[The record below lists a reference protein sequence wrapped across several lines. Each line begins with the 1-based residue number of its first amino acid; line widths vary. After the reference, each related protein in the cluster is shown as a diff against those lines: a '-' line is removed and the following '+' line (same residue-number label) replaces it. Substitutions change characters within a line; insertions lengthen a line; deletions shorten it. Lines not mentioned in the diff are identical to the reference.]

1 MPGITQSQFET
12 YRDEYRRAV
21 EIKKKLHRS
30 WGEMY
35 REYGMGT
42 FHEIAEACL
51 NFINFRSSQTFG
63 TISAQVPKVNEL
75 VRQLV
80 ALTTIRNPDFSVD
93 SENPMNEAIAEVL
106 EHAFK
111 PLRRRMGWDEKMERI
126 HLSGMLTGSGWSKVG
141 YASKYMYG
149 EPAYAD
155 RLPRKADIPNKED
168 EFPYGDLTEYA
179 DETIDL
185 DGPNFIHVPSYDLF
199 TNPDAMFSEDIRR
212 FYHRYRRPVN
222 DIQRD
227 DRYKLDARRQVRG
240 AVQGEDILDKFERR
254 FFHDRQEDFANAEL
268 VECFSKSGKE
278 FFIFS
283 PEEADEP
290 LTDWIPWRYKIE
302 HPYNQYVPIPHPLS
316 FWGIPWA
323 LLIKDQARSINMLR
337 EIIVDQIARDGKK
350 IILHDPQML
359 SGNDAIDDMNEA
371 QNGQWVGV
379 QGLRDSNGKP
389 PFEIVDFGGANPD
402 MLRLL
407 EMIEGDI
414 GLTSGLTSPARN
426 EPNKKQTA
434 TEVSVRQQ
442 AQGVSTDVIV
452 KKTEQFQEG
461 LAHKLLMLVIEEW
474 PEKKLVRIIG
484 SNPNL
489 VFWIPLERE
498 RLLGS
503 PFTLKVVVGSIETQD
518 KAMRKRQILE
528 LMPRMQELVQSIVQ
542 QKQLEAQGF
551 PSPVNFEAVLE
562 DLVAEFDPTFKNR
575 WLRQRDPA
583 QLFIR
588 LVDQHKMLPERWS
601 PQLIQQVRSILRS
614 QIAQLNSLGQE
625 QTLGQP
631 GTPVNSNQVPGAPQQ
646 IPGFEQRANE
656 AAPIQPVFGRP
667 IEDTSAFQSG
677 RQLSEVAGF

>member
-1 MPGITQSQFET
+1 MAITQSQFEA

-21 EIKKKLHRS
+21 EIKQKLHRS

-42 FHEIAEACL
+42 FHEVAEACL
-51 NFINFRSSQTFG
+51 NFIHFRSSHTFG

-93 SENPMNEAIAEVL
+93 SENPWNEAIAEVL

-111 PLRRRMGWDEKMERI
+111 PMRRRMGWDDKMERI

-155 RLPRKADIPNKED
+155 RLPRKAEIPNSED

-179 DETIDL
+179 DETIAL

-199 TNPDAMFSEDIRR
+199 TNPDAMFTEDIRR

-290 LTDWIPWRYKIE
+290 LTDWIPWPYKEE
-302 HPYNQYVPIPHPLS
+302 HPFNQYVPIPHPLS

-350 IILHDPQML
+350 ILLYESQML
-359 SGNDAIDDMNEA
+359 TGTDSLDDMNNA
-371 QNGQWVGV
+371 ANGESVAV

-389 PFEIVDFGGANPD
+389 QFEIVDFGGANPD
-402 MLRLL
+402 MMRLL
-407 EMIEGDI
+407 EMIQVDLGETSQ
-414 GLTSGLTSPARN
+414 LTSASRN
-426 EPNKKQTA
+426 QPNKKQTA

-442 AQGVSTDVIV
+442 AQGTSTDAIV

-461 LAHKLLMLVIEEW
+461 LAHKLMMIQVEEW
-474 PEKKLVRIIG
+474 PEEKLVRIIG
-484 SNPNL
+484 SNPNMA
-489 VFWIPLERE
+489 FWVPLERE
-498 RLLGS
+498 RILES

-528 LMPRMQELVQSIVQ
+528 LMPRLAELQQLIFQ

-551 PSPVNFEAVLE
+551 PSPVDNEAVLE

-583 QLFIR
+583 ELYIR
-588 LVDQHKMLPERWS
+588 LIKQHGIMPQGAT
-601 PQLIQQVRSILRS
+601 PQLLQQVRNLLRS
-614 QIAQLNSLGQE
+614 QISQLNSLGQE

-631 GTPVNSNQVPGAPQQ
+631 GTPLNSNQVPGAPQP

-656 AAPIQPVFGRP
+656 NAPIQPVFGRP